1 LGEPLSLLPLWA
13 DLSAFPG
20 IDRRPRMKV
29 PAAIGWTLGLSYRGI
44 AAADRVFEAP
54 IERISAWRDVMV
66 AGVGIG

>member
-1 LGEPLSLLPLWA
+1 
-13 DLSAFPG
+13 
-20 IDRRPRMKV
+20 MKV
-29 PAAIGWTLGLSYRGI
+29 LAAIGWTLGLSYRGI